1 MMEIKND
8 TQIPWQ
14 LLRKALELELDEQE
28 ADAFAV
34 WLSDSSHA
42 ELYAELKRLWL
53 LLLTRPF
60 LLDSLLLPSRC
71 PFWLSL

>member
-14 LLRKALELELDEQE
+14 LLRKAVELVLDEQE

-34 WLSDSSHA
+34 WLFDSSHA

-53 LLLTRPF
+53 LLLRQ
-60 LLDSLLLPSRC
+60 SMER
-71 PFWLSL
+71 